1 MHGERERG
9 ITYLP
14 NGIACSRMTVT
25 HFNAKG
31 CLESVPLIKRD
42 HNELR
47 GYRGDLWRYDLFLPT
62 ECSCSLG
69 TEGRR
74 RKERKRRIVVVV

>member
-9 ITYLP
+9 ITYLL

-25 HFNAKG
+25 HFSARE

-42 HNELR
+42 RNELR
-47 GYRGDLWRYDLFLPT
+47 GYRGDLWRYDLFLPP
-62 ECSCSLG
+62 ECSCSLS